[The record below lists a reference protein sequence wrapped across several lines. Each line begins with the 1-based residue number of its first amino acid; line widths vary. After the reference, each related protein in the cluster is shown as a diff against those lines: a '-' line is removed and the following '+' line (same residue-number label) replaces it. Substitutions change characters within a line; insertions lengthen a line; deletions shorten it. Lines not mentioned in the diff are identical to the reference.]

1 MDVSEAGSQTTAK
14 PDGMTA
20 STRSRRQPWP
30 RLEGVSDAV
39 RQLEHAI
46 GRVARFECPV
56 LVTGETGCGKEEV
69 ARAIHA
75 AGPRR
80 TQPFVAMNCGGLV
93 ASIAESQLFGH
104 EKGSFT
110 GAVGTT
116 LGGFRS
122 AHGGVLFLDEIGEM
136 PLEIQPKLLQVLQRW
151 EVAPV
156 GSSEPVPIDVQVI
169 AATNRD
175 LAVEVERGS
184 FREDLF
190 YRLTTVHLVVPP
202 LRTRRDDIPRFIEHF
217 SAHFAAQYGRP
228 PWQPRPDVL
237 VRLVRHAWPGNV
249 RQLAQMIQRL
259 YVFEDDADLVV
270 EEVLT
275 GSDGP
280 RRAAAVVSP
289 AGAASVAVLPAGMTS
304 AAVFPASMPSAA
316 GAPLDQGTLNL
327 REVRL
332 QTVRRALTATE
343 GHFGKAA
350 TLLGVCPNTMTKLAA
365 EAYPELA
372 AARQQLRRIKPR

>member
-1 MDVSEAGSQTTAK
+1 MAAAGGGTT
-14 PDGMTA
+14 P
-20 STRSRRQPWP
+20 RPRRKGWP
-30 RLEGVSDAV
+30 RLDGVSDAM

-46 GRVARFECPV
+46 GRVARFECSV

-80 TQPFVAMNCGGLV
+80 EQPFVALNCGGLV

-110 GAVGTT
+110 GAVGPT
-116 LGGFRS
+116 LGAFRS
-122 AHGGVLFLDEIGEM
+122 AHGGVVFLDEIGEM

-151 EVAPV
+151 EVMPV
-156 GSSEPVPIDVQVI
+156 GSSSPVPIDVQLV

-175 LAVEVERGS
+175 LAAEVERGT

-202 LRTRRDDIPRFIEHF
+202 LRARRDDIPRFIEHF
-217 SAHFAAQYGRP
+217 STHFAAEYGRP
-228 PWQPRPDVL
+228 PWRPRPDVL
-237 VRLVRHAWPGNV
+237 ARLVRHAWPGNV
-249 RQLAQMIQRL
+249 RQLAQMVQRL

-270 EEVLT
+270 EEVLAA
-275 GSDGP
+275 GQAAP
-280 RRAAAVVSP
+280 RVAAALPP
-289 AGAASVAVLPAGMTS
+289 AVGL
-304 AAVFPASMPSAA
+304 PASMPSAGGLPA
-316 GAPLDQGTLNL
+316 ATPPARAVAAEPSEPATLNL

-332 QTVRRALTATE
+332 QTVRRALAATE

-365 EAYPELA
+365 EAFPELA
-372 AARQQLRRIKPR
+372 AVRRTQRRVKPR

>member
-1 MDVSEAGSQTTAK
+1 MPAAGGPAMSR
-14 PDGMTA
+14 P
-20 STRSRRQPWP
+20 SRRGWP
-30 RLEGVSDAV
+30 RLEGVSDAM

-46 GRVARFECPV
+46 GRVARFECSV

-80 TQPFVAMNCGGLV
+80 EQPFVAMNCGGLV

-116 LGGFRS
+116 HGAFRS
-122 AHGGVLFLDEIGEM
+122 AHAGVVFLDEIGEM

-151 EVAPV
+151 EVMPV
-156 GSSEPVPIDVQVI
+156 GSSQPVPIDVQLV

-175 LAVEVERGS
+175 LAAEVERGN

-202 LRTRRDDIPRFIEHF
+202 LRARRDDIPGLIEHF
-217 SAHFAAQYGRP
+217 SAHFAAEYGRP

-237 VRLVRHAWPGNV
+237 ARLVRHAWPGNV
-249 RQLAQMIQRL
+249 RQLAQMVQRL
-259 YVFEDDADLVV
+259 YVFEDNADLVI
-270 EEVLT
+270 EEVLA
-275 GSDGP
+275 GGHAAP
-280 RRAAAVVSP
+280 RA
-289 AGAASVAVLPAGMTS
+289 AGAAVSPPPATPPAP
-304 AAVFPASMPSAA
+304 AAAA
-316 GAPLDQGTLNL
+316 TAAESSGLAPFNL
-327 REVRL
+327 RDVRL

-350 TLLGVCPNTMTKLAA
+350 ALLGVCPNTMTKLVA
-365 EAYPELA
+365 EAFPELA
-372 AARQQLRRIKPR
+372 AVRRSQRRVKPR